1 MLRFSCEA
9 EGDAPGHRPKE
20 TEMARQ
26 TTSQN
31 LSELAAQLLTGAAK
45 ATGEQREMMLAMAK
59 RYDEEA
65 AALRVQEAAKER
77 ADREFWASQD
87 VLTNWVS

>member
-1 MLRFSCEA
+1 
-9 EGDAPGHRPKE
+9 
-20 TEMARQ
+20 
-26 TTSQN
+26 
-31 LSELAAQLLTGAAK
+31 
-45 ATGEQREMMLAMAK
+45 MLAMAK